1 MRHFKISSHFIAILT
16 IAIWGETFI
25 STKLLLHAGL
35 SPADIFMYRFSIAY
49 ICTLVICHD
58 HLFAQNWKDELR
70 FILIGALGGSLYFL
84 TENESLVHAQASDVS
99 IIVTSCPIITSII
112 MALFYKSERL
122 VPRQYLGLI
131 VAFIGIIFV
140 ILNGKFILHISPLGY
155 MLALGAALCWAFY
168 SLVIKGIVNKYSI
181 WFINRKTF
189 IYGLL
194 TIIPYY
200 FLVSPLQ
207 TDTAILFQP
216 AVCANII
223 YLGLVASMLCFV
235 MWTYAMKEIGTV
247 RVSVYMYLNPLFT
260 VFFAVIILH
269 ETITWMALAGLFILI
284 LGMIMAEKK

>member
-1 MRHFKISSHFIAILT
+1 
-16 IAIWGETFI
+16 
-25 STKLLLHAGL
+25 
-35 SPADIFMYRFSIAY
+35 
-49 ICTLVICHD
+49 
-58 HLFAQNWKDELR
+58 
-70 FILIGALGGSLYFL
+70 
-84 TENESLVHAQASDVS
+84 
-99 IIVTSCPIITSII
+99 
-112 MALFYKSERL
+112 
-122 VPRQYLGLI
+122 
-131 VAFIGIIFV
+131 
-140 ILNGKFILHISPLGY
+140 

-200 FLVSPLQ
+200 FLVSPLK

-247 RVSVYMYLNPLFT
+247 RASVYMYLNPLFT